1 MRCGKAS
8 RSPTGP
14 TLRVM
19 IAVLWDSWGRWAG
32 LAAAEGGAGG
42 DVRGYGNVVVGAE
55 GCAGAGGC
63 AAMWGGA

>member
-1 MRCGKAS
+1 
-8 RSPTGP
+8 
-14 TLRVM
+14 LRVM

-55 GCAGAGGC
+55 SCAGAGGC